1 MTPPSSWA
9 PGAGDWSGTRPD
21 LVTAAT
27 TLRALHRPGDPL
39 VLPNVWDVPSAQ
51 AVEAAG
57 FPAVATSS
65 AALAET
71 LGHADGETAPVGEI
85 LDAIARIVRA
95 VRVPVTADFER
106 GFRLA
111 PAELVERLA
120 ATGAA
125 GCNLEDSDPAT
136 GSLVDPGRQADF
148 LAAVR
153 EAARSAR
160 VDLVVNARID
170 AFFRSSG
177 THNALADA
185 VDRARRY
192 FAAGADC
199 VYPILLDDP
208 ATVRTF
214 VDEAG
219 GPVNILGNLDGNP
232 GIGDLAACGVARIS
246 FGSRVH
252 AAVRREHADLLA
264 RLGASPRGR

>member
-9 PGAGDWSGTRPD
+9 PGAGEWSGAGPD
-21 LVTAAT
+21 LVTGAA
-27 TLRALHRPGDPL
+27 TLRALHRPGDPV
-39 VLPNVWDVPSAQ
+39 VLPNVWDVPSAR

-95 VRVPVTADFER
+95 VGVPVTADVER
-106 GFRLA
+106 GFRLS

-120 ATGAA
+120 ATGVA

-136 GSLVDPGRQADF
+136 GTMVDAARQSDF
-148 LAAVR
+148 LAAIR
-153 EAARSAR
+153 AAARSAG

-170 AFFRSSG
+170 VFLKSTG
-177 THNALADA
+177 THDALAEA

-192 FAAGADC
+192 LAAGADC
-199 VYPILLDDP
+199 VFPILLDDP
-208 ATVRTF
+208 ATVGAF
-214 VDEAG
+214 VGEAG
-219 GPVNILGNLDGNP
+219 GPVNILGRLDGP
-232 GIGDLAACGVARIS
+232 PSVAELAALGVARIS
-246 FGSRVH
+246 FGARVH
-252 AAVRREHADLLA
+252 AAVRRQHADLLA
-264 RLGASPRGR
+264 RLSPRGR